1 MAMLDCNT
9 ILCLQNQMPDVGM
22 DDLFIVG
29 YLVIGTA
36 IVIYLVI
43 DALKE
48 AIKEYVL
55 DHYEHFGAYP
65 MEVETDTQVYTFDQ
79 YWAILDKEN

>member
-1 MAMLDCNT
+1 MLDCNT

-29 YLVIGTA
+29 YLVTGWA
-36 IVIYLVI
+36 IVIYLVM

-48 AIKEYVL
+48 K
-55 DHYEHFGAYP
+55 
-65 MEVETDTQVYTFDQ
+65 
-79 YWAILDKEN
+79 